1 MTAIRL
7 GFQKVALISVSL
19 MLAGSVACAQ
29 EMSAMATQAVK
40 VLLRDAVPAFEGAS
54 QGVRVTVAW
63 VGSSEISKRVKEGEV
78 VDMVFLAKP
87 AIDELIKLG
96 KLAPGSR
103 VDLAKS
109 GVGIAVPSG
118 TPVPD
123 VSTTDALKRA
133 LLAARSV
140 AVSSGSS
147 AVYLQGLFQRM
158 GIADDL
164 KPRLKQVAS
173 GLSVGEV
180 IAKGEAEIGFQQVS
194 ELLHIA
200 GITFAGPLPADIQNY
215 TTYAGAIHTSAK
227 SPDQAMALL
236 KYLKS
241 DAALGSVKKAGMEPV
256 GAP

>member
-1 MTAIRL
+1 MTAIRS
-7 GFQKVALISVSL
+7 GFPKVALAAVAL

-29 EMSAMATQAVK
+29 EISAMATQAVK
-40 VLLRDAVPAFEGAS
+40 VVLQDAVPGFEGAS
-54 QGVRVTVAW
+54 PGVKVAVAW

-78 VDMVFLAKP
+78 VDMVFLATP
-87 AIDELIKLG
+87 AIDELIRLG

-109 GVGIAVPSG
+109 GVGIAVRSG

-123 VSTTDALKRA
+123 VSTTDALKRT

-158 GIADDL
+158 GIADEL
-164 KPRLKQVAS
+164 KPKLKQVAS

-180 IAKGEAEIGFQQVS
+180 VAKGEAEIGFQQVS
-194 ELLHIA
+194 ELLHIP
-200 GITFAGPLPADIQNY
+200 GIAFAGPLPADIQNY
-215 TTYAGAIHTSAK
+215 TTYAGAILTSAK
-227 SPDQAMALL
+227 SPSQAMALL

-241 DAALGSVKKAGMEPV
+241 DAALGSVRKAGMEPV
-256 GAP
+256 GP

>member
-1 MTAIRL
+1 
-7 GFQKVALISVSL
+7 
-19 MLAGSVACAQ
+19 
-29 EMSAMATQAVK
+29 MATQAVK
-40 VLLRDAVPAFEGAS
+40 VLLQDAVPGFEGGS
-54 QGVRVTVAW
+54 KGVKVALAW

-78 VDMVFLAKP
+78 VDMVFLATP

-96 KLAPGSR
+96 KLASGSR

-109 GVGIAVPSG
+109 GVGIAVRAG

-123 VSTTDALKRA
+123 VGTTDALKRA

-164 KPRLKQVAS
+164 KPKLKQVAS
-173 GLSVGEV
+173 GHSVGEV
-180 IAKGEAEIGFQQVS
+180 VAKGDAEIGFQQVS
-194 ELLHIA
+194 ELLHIP

-215 TTYAGAIHTSAK
+215 TSYAGAIHSSAK
-227 SPDQAMALL
+227 SPAQAMALL

-241 DAALGSVKKAGMEPV
+241 DAALGSIRKAGMEPV